1 MNSLTQR
8 ENVKMTTVRI
18 PGTEI
23 GSTMR
28 RSAAKREQPSIIAA
42 SSSSRG
48 IVLKN
53 PIISHVANGI
63 VKDGYTR
70 TSDQSESCRPSL
82 EITRESGRNSSVGGT
97 R

>member
-1 MNSLTQR
+1 MNSLTQS

-18 PGTEI
+18 PGSEI

-42 SSSSRG
+42 SSTSRG

-53 PIISHVANGI
+53 PIISQVANGI
-63 VKDGYTR
+63 VNDG
-70 TSDQSESCRPSL
+70 
-82 EITRESGRNSSVGGT
+82 
-97 R
+97 